1 MIMIK
6 KIFIH
11 SFTRSPIH
19 LLFCCLLGIVLF
31 FAPLYAKNKTISVYP
46 NPWIPESGKSLTDNN
61 DQMKH
66 GSYTADGWIKFKG
79 VTATSGNLK
88 IYDITGKLVRNKNWT
103 IDEEKSVPI
112 PQTSK
117 EQSYRDTIVHW
128 DGRDN
133 DYNYVESGVYIW
145 ILREANGKKHDGK
158 VVVVR

>member
-1 MIMIK
+1 MT
-6 KIFIH
+6 KIFLSRFLLYIIH
-11 SFTRSPIH
+11 CT
-19 LLFCCLLGIVLF
+19 LYIVLF
-31 FAPLYAKNKTISVYP
+31 FAPAYAKSKTISVYP

-66 GSYTADGWIKFKG
+66 GSYTADGWIKFRG

-88 IYDITGKLVRNKNWT
+88 IYDITGKLVRDKNWT

-112 PQTSK
+112 PQTSS
-117 EQSYRDTIVHW
+117 EQSYRNSIVHW
-128 DGRDN
+128 DGKDN
-133 DYNYVESGVYIW
+133 NYNYVESGVYIW